1 MDQLDSDSDYNST
14 TSTEDDG
21 SNAEFKFDT
30 NPIENGKEIEYS
42 PPKRKLVRL
51 SVYLSMVKNIL

>member
-21 SNAEFKFDT
+21 GNLEFKFGTDQ
-30 NPIENGKEIEYS
+30 IEKGKEIEYS
-42 PPKRKLVRL
+42 PPKRKLVR
-51 SVYLSMVKNIL
+51 